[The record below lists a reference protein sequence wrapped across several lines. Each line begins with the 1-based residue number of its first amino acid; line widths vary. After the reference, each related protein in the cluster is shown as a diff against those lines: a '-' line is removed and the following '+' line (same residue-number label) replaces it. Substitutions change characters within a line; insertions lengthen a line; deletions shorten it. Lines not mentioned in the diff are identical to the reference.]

1 MWALPVPTSLSL
13 FLQEQP
19 LPLPKLGFV
28 VVLLISVVVRKIP
41 EILPGIS
48 FAVLVVA
55 LLGTDVTVP
64 RYINTSSKY
73 LACVLEFGNYGVV
86 AVEVVAAKL
95 SGDNGA
101 FSTVAESGGFGGR
114 RQDR

>member
-1 MWALPVPTSLSL
+1 MT
-13 FLQEQP
+13 
-19 LPLPKLGFV
+19 
-28 VVLLISVVVRKIP
+28 

-86 AVEVVAAKL
+86 AVGVVAAKL
-95 SGDNGA
+95 SDNDGA
-101 FSTVAESGGFGGR
+101 FSAVKTYKLNSRGGGWWNAVVLGR
-114 RQDR
+114 I

>member
-1 MWALPVPTSLSL
+1 MPTSLSL
-13 FLQEQP
+13 LLQKQP
-19 LPLPKLGFV
+19 LPLPKHDFV
-28 VVLLISVVVRKIP
+28 VVLLISAVVHKIP
-41 EILPGIS
+41 EFLPGIS

-55 LLGTDVTVP
+55 LLGTDVMVP

-73 LACVLEFGNYGVV
+73 LACVLQFGNYRVV

-95 SGDNGA
+95 SGDSGA

-114 RQDR
+114 CQDR